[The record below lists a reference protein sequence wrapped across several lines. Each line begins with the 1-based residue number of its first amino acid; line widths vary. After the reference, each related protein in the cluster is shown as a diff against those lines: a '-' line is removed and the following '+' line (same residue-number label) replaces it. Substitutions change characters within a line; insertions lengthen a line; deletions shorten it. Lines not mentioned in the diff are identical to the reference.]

1 MQQLYKNVILT
12 GMMGSGK
19 TSAGFELAKMLGC
32 DFYDL
37 DEIIEKKY
45 GKITEIFKN
54 RGEEYF
60 RSLETKELQSL
71 SASSGFVLSTGGG
84 AVVKD
89 ENLKILNALGRVF
102 YLEASPLTIFNRIKK
117 QSHRPLLNTENPK
130 EAIENILSSRLERY
144 EKSGEKI
151 ITDNKNTKE
160 VAQEIY
166 EKLMR

>member
-71 SASSGFVLSTGGG
+71 SASSGFVLSTGG
-84 AVVKD
+84 
-89 ENLKILNALGRVF
+89 
-102 YLEASPLTIFNRIKK
+102 
-117 QSHRPLLNTENPK
+117 
-130 EAIENILSSRLERY
+130 
-144 EKSGEKI
+144 
-151 ITDNKNTKE
+151 
-160 VAQEIY
+160 
-166 EKLMR
+166 

>member
-45 GKITEIFKN
+45 GKITEIFKI

-84 AVVKD
+84 AVLKD

-102 YLEASPLTIFNRIKK
+102 YLEASTLTIFNRIKK

-130 EAIENILSSRLERY
+130 EAIESILSSRLERY

-151 ITDNKNTKE
+151 ITDDKNTKE

>member
-84 AVVKD
+84 AVLKD

-102 YLEASPLTIFNRIKK
+102 YLVASPLTIFNRIKK

-130 EAIENILSSRLERY
+130 EAIESILSSRLERY